1 MKMKI
6 EMYTP
11 EYKKSMEDIC
21 IATASERARTQQR
34 HHDFT
39 LLMYCDE
46 YLDHEKALMLM
57 GKGKPVG
64 YILCAENYAQWKQNM
79 AAYADKIEALGDP
92 YPAHVRDAFEMY
104 GAFAAD
110 YPAHMHIDILE
121 KYTGGGNGTALFLA
135 LAEMLKKDGVKGL
148 MLGVDLH
155 NKRAVS
161 FYQKMGFAPLTDFG
175 LMGLKLQKKAIHG

>member
-11 EYKKSMEDIC
+11 EYKKAMEDIC

-57 GKGKPVG
+57 ADEQPVG
-64 YILCAENYAQWKQNM
+64 YVLCAENYAAWKQNM
-79 AAYADKIEALGDP
+79 TPYAEKIEALGDP
-92 YPAHVRDAFEMY
+92 YDKHVHDGLEMY
-104 GAFAAD
+104 GVYASE

-121 KYTGGGNGTALFLA
+121 KYTGGGNGTALFHA
-135 LAEMLKKDGVKGL
+135 LIGLLKKDGVRGL

-155 NKRAVS
+155 NIRAVS
-161 FYQKMGFAPLTDFG
+161 FYQKMGFVPLNDLG
-175 LMGLKLQKKAIHG
+175 LMGLKLQ